1 MKGGEKM
8 STDVNVISLS
18 SQTDS
23 NTKTASAVNSS
34 PAVKSTKKDCSTDK
48 TLPDKGKKS
57 FDDVLETAKES
68 KKADTTE
75 SKTENKE
82 VKTTADKT
90 AGISIAT
97 ELAAAMQQ
105 SAVTNTDA
113 VKSDGKTVL
122 VENPVVSALLK
133 AEASITG
140 TTAASSATAMPV
152 TSGQKQSAAVQTEQ
166 TGISS
171 GSNTQS
177 SIQKVVQQNV
187 QGSLDAL
194 LPQNENT
201 ASAVNANQQLM
212 QMLSS
217 KNSGLATLQQTVA
230 PAVSAVQDTSRQV
243 TAESSVVGSTV
254 MAAIQ
259 QPILQENTALQPTT
273 GKQNTAVSKKGT
285 DAAKTAV
292 LGGQSIQV
300 TVEDHTNLLG
310 QMQQKGQQ
318 LQHQTLQ
325 NAVSEQPVV
334 TAVSAARVQLPEEA
348 VGDTEATSTT
358 KVDPLTT
365 SSSQQFVT
373 AFQQSLQ
380 PIDGTT
386 TQTAASAPQAAASY
400 DIPGQIVDQAKLI
413 KSTEGTEMV
422 IKLKPEYL
430 GDLTLKISVTAD
442 GAVNASFHS
451 DNAQVRNIIETSMV
465 QLRQDLQAQ
474 GLKVDNVGVYAG
486 LSDGFF
492 ANSQSNQP
500 RQQQKPS
507 TRNQKI
513 DLVDFE
519 DTANT
524 LSAVVNNSL
533 ADDGVDY
540 RV

>member
-1 MKGGEKM
+1 M
-8 STDVNVISLS
+8 STDINIISLS

-23 NTKTASAVNSS
+23 NTKTASAPNSS
-34 PAVKSTKKDCSTDK
+34 PAVNSTKKDCSTDN

-68 KKADTTE
+68 KKTDTTE
-75 SKTENKE
+75 LKAENKE

-90 AGISIAT
+90 AGTSIAT

-105 SAVTNTDA
+105 QCVVTNTDVA
-113 VKSDGKTVL
+113 KSDGKTVF
-122 VENPVVSALLK
+122 VENPVISALLK
-133 AEASITG
+133 AEASTG
-140 TTAASSATAMPV
+140 TASSATAMPV
-152 TSGQKQSAAVQTEQ
+152 PSGQKQSTAVQTEQ

-194 LPQNENT
+194 LPQNEST

-217 KNSGLATLQQTVA
+217 KNSGLATLQQTIA
-230 PAVSAVQDTSRQV
+230 AVPVTQETSRQM

-254 MAAIQ
+254 MAEIK
-259 QPILQENTALQPTT
+259 QPILQENTALLQTV
-273 GKQNTAVSKKGT
+273 GKQNTVASKKGT
-285 DAAKTAV
+285 DTAKTAV
-292 LGGQSIQV
+292 LGGQSIQM

-310 QMQQKGQQ
+310 QMQQNVQP

-334 TAVSAARVQLPEEA
+334 TAVSAHVQLPEEA
-348 VGDTEATSTT
+348 IGDTEATSTK
-358 KVDPLTT
+358 KVDSTP

-380 PIDGTT
+380 PTDGTT
-386 TQTAASAPQAAASY
+386 TQASAGTSGTQQTAAAY
-400 DIPGQIVDQAKLI
+400 NIPGQIVDQAKLI

-430 GDLTLKISVTAD
+430 GELTLKISVTAD

-519 DTANT
+519 DTAST
-524 LSAVVNNSL
+524 LSAAVNSSL

>member
-1 MKGGEKM
+1 M

-75 SKTENKE
+75 SKTEKKE

-310 QMQQKGQQ
+310 QMQQNGQQ

-524 LSAVVNNSL
+524 LSAAVNNSL